1 MKKFFFVA
9 VIALVSLFC
18 ISANAESTEASPVEN
33 YVSSVTATIAGVDEE
48 IGFETGKLVLAYNLM
63 PQKVKDLCVASYKN
77 IAPRIEKNGMR
88 SFRYQGVTITPMK
101 NSNGGTDLKFSYKGH
116 TLVVNN
122 YSRMEFDT
130 IFGL

>member
-9 VIALVSLFC
+9 AIALVSLFC
-18 ISANAESTEASPVEN
+18 FSANAESTETAPVEN
-33 YVSSVTATIAGVDEE
+33 YVSSVTANIAGIDGD
-48 IGFETGKLVLAYNLM
+48 IDFETGKLVIAYHLM

-77 IAPRIEKNGMR
+77 IATRIEKNGMR
-88 SFRYQGVTITPMK
+88 NFKYEGVTITPMK
-101 NSNGGTDLKFSYKGH
+101 NSNGGTDLKFSYQGH

-122 YSRMEFDT
+122 YSRIEFDS

>member
-9 VIALVSLFC
+9 AIALVSLFC
-18 ISANAESTEASPVEN
+18 ISANAECTETATIEN
-33 YVSSVTATIAGVDEE
+33 YVSSVSATIAGMDGE
-48 IGFETGKLVLAYNLM
+48 IDFETSKLVLAYNLM

-77 IAPRIEKNGMR
+77 VAPRIEKNGMR

-101 NSNGGTDLKFSYKGH
+101 NSNGGTDLKFSYQGH

-122 YSRMEFDT
+122 YSRMEFDA